1 MRSDQYLAEFLGTLL
16 LMMSILASGGNAFV
30 VGIALTIGL
39 FFTSRTSGGH
49 LNPAVSLAMYMKGT
63 LTGAN
68 AGAYIVSQA
77 LGAVTALYVFKMF
90 A

>member
-16 LMMSILASGGNAFV
+16 LMMSILASGGNAVV

-68 AGAYIVSQA
+68 TGAYIVSQV